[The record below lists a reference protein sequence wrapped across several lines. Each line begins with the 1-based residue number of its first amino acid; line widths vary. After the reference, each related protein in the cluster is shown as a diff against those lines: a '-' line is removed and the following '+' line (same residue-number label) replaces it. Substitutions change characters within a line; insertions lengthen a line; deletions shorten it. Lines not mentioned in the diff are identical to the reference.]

1 MEQDFVDMQEKFPLC
16 FRTVCPHQW
25 EAGMKIRC
33 LWVILAIL
41 LILLSPASALCEEKP
56 LWELGVGLGALQI
69 PDYRG
74 SDNNRRYLLPY
85 PYFVYRGDVLRV
97 ERERISG
104 RIFETDRVLLDLS
117 FNGSVP
123 VKSSDNP
130 DRRGMPDL
138 DPTFEVGP
146 SLNITLLEDRQDRYK
161 LTLTMPVRAAFST
174 DFSSVRHEGWVFHP
188 RLNFEKGDMIPGSG
202 VNVGLSA
209 GPMFADQGYH
219 RYYYTVDPAFATPSR
234 ASYDAGA
241 GYSGS
246 TFTVGLNK
254 ALSPFILNAFIS
266 LDYLKGAV
274 FEDSPLV
281 KTQYSWMC
289 GFTVSW
295 ICMKSSER
303 VNKGN

>member
-1 MEQDFVDMQEKFPLC
+1 MNG
-16 FRTVCPHQW
+16 
-25 EAGMKIRC
+25 EAGMQIQRP
-33 LWVILAIL
+33 WVILFIL
-41 LILLSPASALCEEKP
+41 LILLSPVRALCEEKP
-56 LWELGVGLGALQI
+56 LWELGVGLAALQM

-74 SDNNRRYLLPY
+74 SDKDRRYLLPY

-104 RIFETDRVLLDLS
+104 RIFETDRLLLDISL
-117 FNGSVP
+117 NGSVP

-130 DRRGMPDL
+130 DRRGMSDL
-138 DPTFEVGP
+138 DPTFEIGP
-146 SLNITLLEDRQDRYK
+146 SLNITILEDRQDRYK
-161 LTLTMPVRAAFST
+161 LKLALPVRAVFST

-188 RLNFEKGDMIPGSG
+188 RLNFEKTDMIPGSG

-209 GPMFADQGYH
+209 GPMFADQDYH
-219 RYYYTVDPAFATPSR
+219 RYYYTVDPAFATSSR
-234 ASYDAGA
+234 APYAAGG

-254 ALSPFILNAFIS
+254 TLNPFILNAFVS

-274 FEDSPLV
+274 FEESPLV
-281 KTQYSWMC
+281 KNKYSVMC

-295 ICMKSSER
+295 IFLKSSER
-303 VNKGN
+303 IQKGD

>member
-1 MEQDFVDMQEKFPLC
+1 M
-16 FRTVCPHQW
+16 R
-25 EAGMKIRC
+25 IRNP
-33 LWVILAIL
+33 WVMLFGL
-41 LILLSPASALCEEKP
+41 LVFLSPARALCEEKP
-56 LWELGVGLGALQI
+56 LWELGAGLAALQM

-74 SDNNRRYLLPY
+74 SDHNRRYLLPY
-85 PYFVYRGDVLRV
+85 PYFVYRGDVLRI

-104 RIFETDRVLLDLS
+104 RIFETERLLLDIS
-117 FNGSVP
+117 FNGGVP

-130 DRRGMPDL
+130 DRRGMADL
-138 DPTFEVGP
+138 DPTFEAGP
-146 SLNITLLEDRQDRYK
+146 SLSITLMEDRQDRYK
-161 LTLTMPVRAAFST
+161 LKLTVPVRAVFST

-188 RLNFEKGDMIPGSG
+188 RLSFEKADMIPGSG

-219 RYYYTVDPAFATPSR
+219 RYYYTVDPAFATSSR
-234 ASYDAGA
+234 APYDAGG

-254 ALSPFILNAFIS
+254 ALNPFILNAFVS

-274 FEDSPLV
+274 FEESSLV
-281 KTQYSWMC
+281 KTRSSWMC

-295 ICMKSSER
+295 IFLKSSR
-303 VNKGN
+303 MVPQGGPGRHGR

>member
-1 MEQDFVDMQEKFPLC
+1 MQ
-16 FRTVCPHQW
+16 
-25 EAGMKIRC
+25 IRRP
-33 LWVILAIL
+33 WAIL
-41 LILLSPASALCEEKP
+41 FMLLIFLSPARALCEEKP
-56 LWELGVGLGALQI
+56 LWELGVGLAALQM

-74 SDNNRRYLLPY
+74 SDHNRRYLLPY

-104 RIFETDRVLLDLS
+104 RIFETDRVLLDIS
-117 FNGSVP
+117 FNGGVP

-130 DRRGMPDL
+130 DRRGMADL

-146 SLNITLLEDRQDRYK
+146 SLSITLLEDRQDRYK
-161 LTLTMPVRAAFST
+161 LKLTVPVRAAFST

-188 RLNFEKGDMIPGSG
+188 RLSFEKADMIPGSG

-209 GPMFADQGYH
+209 GPMFADRGYH
-219 RYYYTVDPAFATPSR
+219 RYYYTVDPAFATSSR
-234 ASYDAGA
+234 AQYDAGG

-254 ALSPFILNAFIS
+254 TLNPFILNAFVG

-274 FEDSPLV
+274 FEESSLV
-281 KTQYSWMC
+281 KTRSSWMC

-295 ICMKSSER
+295 IFLKSSER
-303 VNKGN
+303 VKRGD

>member
-1 MEQDFVDMQEKFPLC
+1 LV
-16 FRTVCPHQW
+16 
-25 EAGMKIRC
+25 
-33 LWVILAIL
+33 
-41 LILLSPASALCEEKP
+41 LLSPVRASGEEKP
-56 LWELGVGLGALQI
+56 LWELGVGLAALQI

-74 SDNNRRYLLPY
+74 SDEYRRYLLPY

-104 RIFETDRVLLDLS
+104 RIFETDRVLLDIS

-123 VKSSDNP
+123 VKSSDNSA
-130 DRRGMPDL
+130 RQGMPDL
-138 DPTFEVGP
+138 DPSFEIGP

-161 LTLTMPVRAAFST
+161 LKLSLPVRAFFST

-188 RLNFEKGDMIPGSG
+188 RLSFEKADMIPGAG

-234 ASYDAGA
+234 PRYEAGG

-246 TFTVGLNK
+246 TVTVGLSK
-254 ALSPFILNAFIS
+254 TLSPFILNAFVS

-274 FEDSPLV
+274 FEESPLV
-281 KTQYSWMC
+281 KTRYSWMC

-295 ICMKSSER
+295 IFLKSSRR
-303 VNKGN
+303 VP

>member
-1 MEQDFVDMQEKFPLC
+1 MQ
-16 FRTVCPHQW
+16 
-25 EAGMKIRC
+25 IRRP
-33 LWVILAIL
+33 WIILFIL
-41 LILLSPASALCEEKP
+41 LIFLSPVRALCEEKP
-56 LWELGVGLGALQI
+56 LWELGVGLAALQM

-85 PYFVYRGDVLRV
+85 PYFIYRGDVLRV

-104 RIFETDRVLLDLS
+104 RIFETDRLLLDIS

-146 SLNITLLEDRQDRYK
+146 SLSITLLEDRDDRYK
-161 LTLTMPVRAAFST
+161 LKLTLPVRAAFST

-188 RLNFEKGDMIPGSG
+188 RLNFEKADMIPGSG

-219 RYYYTVDPAFATPSR
+219 RYYYTVDPAFATSLRTPY
-234 ASYDAGA
+234 AAGG

-254 ALSPFILNAFIS
+254 ALSPFILNAFVS

-274 FEDSPLV
+274 FEGSPLV
-281 KTQYSWMC
+281 KTQSSWMC

-295 ICMKSSER
+295 IFQKSSR
-303 VNKGN
+303 MVP

>member
-1 MEQDFVDMQEKFPLC
+1 MQ
-16 FRTVCPHQW
+16 
-25 EAGMKIRC
+25 IRC
-33 LWVILAIL
+33 PWVILFLL
-41 LILLSPASALCEEKP
+41 LIILSPVRASCEEKP
-56 LWELGVGLGALQI
+56 LWEFGVGLVALQM

-74 SDNNRRYLLPY
+74 SDESNLYLLPY
-85 PYFVYRGDVLRV
+85 PYFIYRGDILRV

-104 RIFETDRVLLDLS
+104 RIFETDRVLLDVS

-123 VKSSDNP
+123 VKSSDNSA
-130 DRRGMPDL
+130 RQGMTDL
-138 DPTFEVGP
+138 DPTFEIGP

-161 LTLTMPVRAAFST
+161 LKLGLPVRAFFST

-188 RLNFEKGDMIPGSG
+188 RLSFEKADMIPGTG

-209 GPMFADQGYH
+209 GPMFADRGYH
-219 RYYYTVDPAFATPSR
+219 RYYYTVDPTFATPSR
-234 ASYDAGA
+234 PRYESGG

-246 TFTVGLNK
+246 TATVGLSKTLN
-254 ALSPFILNAFIS
+254 PFILNAFVS

-295 ICMKSSER
+295 IFLKSSER
-303 VNKGN
+303 VQKGD